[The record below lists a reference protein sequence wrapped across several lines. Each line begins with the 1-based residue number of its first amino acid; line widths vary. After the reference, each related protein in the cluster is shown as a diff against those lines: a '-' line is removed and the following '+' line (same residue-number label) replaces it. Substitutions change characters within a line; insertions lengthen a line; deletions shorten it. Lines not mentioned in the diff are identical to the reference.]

1 MAFLDFITNRNAA
14 PQQSIAQAPQPEA
27 PAARFIESLPGPVK
41 TQAVEA
47 ARPAAVLMD
56 KATTPR
62 TAPAQPQ
69 VGGGPGRS
77 RALGMER

>member
-1 MAFLDFITNRNAA
+1 MAFLDFIANRNAA
-14 PQQSIAQAPQPEA
+14 PQQPVTPMPQPQTLPVPPVA
-27 PAARFIESLPGPVK
+27 SLPDPVK
-41 TQAVEA
+41 AQAVEA
-47 ARPAAVLMD
+47 ARPAAVLIE

>member
-14 PQQSIAQAPQPEA
+14 PQQPVAPMPQPQTPPA
-27 PAARFIESLPGPVK
+27 PTVASLPDPVK

-47 ARPAAVLMD
+47 ARPAAVLME

-62 TAPAQPQ
+62 TTPAQPQ